1 MDNQKKA
8 LLKASLIGG
17 GSAGDG
23 EHVALLF
30 RAANEE
36 RFALTLKLDEYPGLV
51 RAAAL
56 FQSELRKRHGG
67 DAALIPV
74 ESWSA
79 EGTPEMAV
87 LALKIFGG
95 LELRFQVSQGTK
107 EQPTRSQTARH

>member
-1 MDNQKKA
+1 MDDKMKA
-8 LLKASLIGG
+8 LKASLIGG
-17 GSAGDG
+17 GIDGDG
-23 EHVALLF
+23 EHGALLF

-36 RFALTLKLDEYPGLV
+36 RFALTLKLEEYPGLV

-56 FQSELRKRHGG
+56 FHSELRKRHGG
-67 DAALIPV
+67 DAPLIPV

-79 EGTPEMAV
+79 EGTPEIAV